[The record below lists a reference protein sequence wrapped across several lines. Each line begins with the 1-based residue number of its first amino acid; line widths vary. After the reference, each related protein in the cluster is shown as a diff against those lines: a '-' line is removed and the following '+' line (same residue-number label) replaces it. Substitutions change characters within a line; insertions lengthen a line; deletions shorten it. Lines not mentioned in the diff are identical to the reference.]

1 MGNAIRNVLPL
12 LSLVIPT
19 LTAAGCAYTY
29 KLTSTPMPQLE
40 QRAATDSL
48 DAEAHYQLALGRWSA
63 RQYDEAEAELKEAIE
78 LDPKS
83 APAYFALSYLPF
95 ARRPALWYDIPKDKV
110 PGDWKDAVEQADSYR
125 RHALMLD
132 PLVRS
137 GIVRALEP
145 KKLEHRLDPDVYKRI
160 FGGFDDYN
168 VGRYEDAF
176 DKLSHL
182 MDMLSSPTRRENR
195 IEWDSL
201 PDILFWYQGLAA
213 AQTARYGIALLNINR
228 LLQRRLQVE
237 KNDEL
242 MIYAPL
248 HTAELRYLLGIIQQ
262 RQGLDDVAEQSFKT
276 ALTEDLGLYMANVRL
291 ADLYERNGRLQEA
304 VMERRR
310 ATATNP
316 EDPSLLVDMGRTL
329 MAADSAGVAVEVLRR
344 AVKMRPRMVIGYYEL
359 GRALAAN
366 SQGAEA
372 REALQHFI
380 RSAPST
386 MALDLRAARELLA
399 DLTSDP

>member
-1 MGNAIRNVLPL
+1 MRNAIRNVLPL
-12 LSLVIPT
+12 LSLVVPT
-19 LTAAGCAYTY
+19 LTAAGCASTY
-29 KLTSTPMPQLE
+29 KLISTPTPQLE
-40 QRAATDSL
+40 QRVATDSL
-48 DAEAHYQLALGRWSA
+48 DSRAHYELALARWSA
-63 RQYDEAEAELKEAIE
+63 REFDEAEAELKEAIE

-110 PGDWKDAVEQADSYR
+110 PEDWKDVVEQADSYR

-145 KKLEHRLDPDVYKRI
+145 KLLEHHLDPQVYKTI
-160 FGGFDDYN
+160 YGGFDDYN

-176 DKLSHL
+176 DELSNL
-182 MDMLSSPTRRENR
+182 MSLLTGPIMQQNR
-195 IEWDSL
+195 IDWDSL
-201 PDILFWYQGLAA
+201 PDVLFWYQGLAA

-228 LLQRRLQVE
+228 LLQRRLEVE
-237 KNDEL
+237 KNDDL

-248 HTAELRYLLGIIQQ
+248 HTAELRYLLGVIQQ
-262 RQGLDDVAEQSFKT
+262 RHGIDDAAEQNFKT

-304 VMERRR
+304 VVERRR
-310 ATATNP
+310 AMATNP
-316 EDPSLLVDMGRTL
+316 EDPSLLVDLGRTL
-329 MAADSAGVAVEVLRR
+329 MAADSAGAAVDVLRR
-344 AVKMRPRMVIGYYEL
+344 AVEMRPRMVVGYYEL

-399 DLTSDP
+399 DLGNDP